1 MSKLRELFNELK
13 NELPSLQ
20 VTLDKIG
27 TVTVR
32 GLTAG
37 DRDLWEQFIYLNKN
51 DKQLVKNVRANLVCR
66 CLIDPSDGSLVYSDS
81 PADLE
86 EISALPA
93 GVVDKLYGI
102 AQKLSGIGA
111 EEKLEKN

>member
-1 MSKLRELFNELK
+1 MAKLRDLFNELK
-13 NELPSLQ
+13 NELPSSQ
-20 VTLDKIG
+20 VTIDKIG

-37 DRDLWEQFIYLNKN
+37 ERDLWEQYIYLNKN
-51 DKQLVKNVRANLVCR
+51 DKQMVKNVRANLVCR